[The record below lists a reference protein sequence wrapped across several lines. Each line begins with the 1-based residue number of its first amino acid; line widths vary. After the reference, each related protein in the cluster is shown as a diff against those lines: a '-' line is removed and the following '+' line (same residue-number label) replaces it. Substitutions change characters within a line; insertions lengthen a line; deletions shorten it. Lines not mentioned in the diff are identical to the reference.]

1 MSPGGKAGSILAV
14 LPSYRDIR
22 GTEGASSP
30 FAAIP
35 LSPVY
40 RLSERSPS
48 DPLFGVS
55 TLGPRLATCLA
66 PLLRG
71 VLCLLLK

>member
-30 FAAIP
+30 FAIP
-35 LSPVY
+35 PGSVY
-40 RLSERSPS
+40 RLSKRSPP
-48 DPLFGVS
+48 DPFWGQHLRS
-55 TLGPRLATCLA
+55 TLGNMFRSSAA
-66 PLLRG
+66 GSPLF
-71 VLCLLLK
+71 VA